1 MYNLEV
7 LLNIDLLHF
16 LIISSIIF
24 FIGVVGIVI
33 NRKTVIN
40 ILLCVELMLLSV
52 NINMV
57 AFSAYFQ
64 ELTGQICTIFILTMA
79 AAEVAV
85 GLAIIIN
92 YYNSK
97 GSIDITDIN
106 ELEG

>member
-1 MYNLEV
+1 M
-7 LLNIDLLHF
+7 LL
-16 LIISSIIF
+16 S
-24 FIGVVGIVI
+24 
-33 NRKTVIN
+33 
-40 ILLCVELMLLSV
+40 VELMLLSV

-57 AFSAYFQ
+57 AFSAYFK
-64 ELTGQICTIFILTMA
+64 ELSGQIFTIFILTMA

-97 GSIDITDIN
+97 GSIDITNIA

>member
-7 LLNIDLLHF
+7 LLDVDLLHF
-16 LIISSIIF
+16 LIVSSIIF
-24 FIGVVGIVI
+24 FIGVVGIII

-40 ILLCVELMLLSV
+40 VLLSVELMLLSV

-64 ELTGQICTIFILTMA
+64 ELTGQIFTIFILTMA

>member
-1 MYNLEV
+1 MYNLEI
-7 LLNIDLLHF
+7 LLQVDLIHF

-24 FIGVVGIVI
+24 FIGVVGIII

-40 ILLCVELMLLSV
+40 VLLSVELMLLSV

-57 AFSAYFQ
+57 AFSAYFH
-64 ELTGQICTIFILTMA
+64 ELTGQIFTIFILTMA

-97 GSIDITDIN
+97 GSIDISDIN

>member
-1 MYNLEV
+1 MYNLEI
-7 LLNIDLLHF
+7 LLHVDLIHF

-24 FIGVVGIVI
+24 FIGVVGIII

-40 ILLCVELMLLSV
+40 VLLSVELMLLSV

-64 ELTGQICTIFILTMA
+64 ELTGQIFTIFILTMA

-97 GSIDITDIN
+97 GSIDISDIN